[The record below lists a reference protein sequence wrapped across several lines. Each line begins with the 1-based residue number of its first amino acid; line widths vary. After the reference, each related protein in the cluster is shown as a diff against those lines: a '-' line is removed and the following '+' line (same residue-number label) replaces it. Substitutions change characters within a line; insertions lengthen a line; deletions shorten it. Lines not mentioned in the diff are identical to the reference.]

1 MKFISKINSLRS
13 SGGFKARRFLSISM
27 DFFINERK
35 LTGIKHTKAK
45 KQMSYLVFLLL
56 PIFFILVKKSLR
68 LCVSAPLRLMFLAAF
83 LAYPV
88 LAQTISGTVS
98 DTQAAPIANAEVSLL
113 AQNKI
118 VFQTATDAEGKF
130 LFTANGKPNS
140 RLKISAK
147 GFSIY
152 EKLLSEID
160 LNASLTIVLQPQNLR
175 EEVTVSVTGTESRLS
190 ETPASIV
197 VLNRQTIEQTA
208 AQTVDDSLRQV
219 AGFTLFRRSSSKT
232 SNPTTQGANLRG
244 ISGSGTSRTAVLFDG
259 LSLND
264 AFGGWTYWTR
274 APKIAVEQ
282 AEVLRGG
289 ASQFY
294 GDTALSGAINLLS
307 AKTEES
313 QPILR
318 VETSAGLQKTL
329 DGSVFTAYG
338 KRGWFFDLA
347 LESFQTRGY
356 VPIAKEE
363 RGAAD
368 SEANSRHNNGLL
380 TLEKRF
386 GGAKS
391 ESPASVD
398 GFFENPRIFARGNLF
413 AERRDNGTQLTKNRT
428 YFRQGAFGADFANRK
443 FGAFQLRSFIE
454 TQVYDQTF
462 SAISNNR
469 NTETLSR
476 IQRVPSKAFGANLF
490 WTNAFG
496 KHAVA
501 SSFEFREVR
510 GASDETV
517 FINNR
522 AATLVSAGG
531 RERTFSIFAQDFWRI
546 TKKLNLNFGAR
557 FDTWRNFDALSSN
570 RSLTTNQTNIVNFP
584 NRNESSF
591 SPRIA
596 ALYQINENFSLYGAY
611 SKSFRAPTLNE
622 LYRAFRVG
630 NVLTQANENLK
641 AERADTTE
649 TGINFIG
656 LQKKLSLRTNV
667 FVTEVSNLVVSITLM
682 TTPNL
687 ITRQRQNVGKT
698 RAHGLEIDA
707 EYLVRKDLR
716 FSASYL
722 LVDSRVTEFPLSVN
736 LVGKFLP
743 QIAKRQLTFQTFY
756 RPRTKLSFSVQARL
770 SDAQFEDDLNTLRLR
785 PYFTLDA
792 FAAYRLRK
800 KMEVF
805 TAIEN
810 VFNSRY
816 DIGLTP
822 NRTVA
827 APRFARVGL
836 RFNLGEK

>member
-1 MKFISKINSLRS
+1 MNRIKNNLRLSVFICGFSSLHRCV
-13 SGGFKARRFLSISM
+13 FALSRLFF
-27 DFFINERK
+27 FFI
-35 LTGIKHTKAK
+35 ICA
-45 KQMSYLVFLLL
+45 L
-56 PIFFILVKKSLR
+56 PIF
-68 LCVSAPLRLMFLAAF
+68 
-83 LAYPV
+83 
-88 LAQTISGTVS
+88 AQTISGIVT
-98 DTQAAPIANAEVSLL
+98 DTQNAPIANAEVAL
-113 AQNKI
+113 ATQNKI
-118 VFQTATDAEGKF
+118 VAQIATDAEGKF
-130 LFTANGKPNS
+130 SLTAIGESNL
-140 RLKISAK
+140 RLKITAK

-152 EKLLSEID
+152 EKSLSETD
-160 LNASLTIVLQPQNLR
+160 LNAPLTIVLQPQNLR
-175 EEVTVSVTGTESRLS
+175 EEVTVSVTRTESRLS
-190 ETPASIV
+190 ETPASVV
-197 VLNRQTIEQTA
+197 VLERETIEQTA

-244 ISGSGTSRTAVLFDG
+244 ISGSGASRAAVLFDG

-274 APKIAVEQ
+274 VPKVAVEQ

-294 GDTALSGAINLLS
+294 GDTALSGAVNLLS
-307 AKTEES
+307 AKAEEN
-313 QPILR
+313 QPIFRL
-318 VETSAGLQKTL
+318 ETSAGLQKTF
-329 DGSVFTAYG
+329 DGSIFTAYG

-356 VPIAKEE
+356 IPIAKEE

-380 TLEKRF
+380 TIGKKFGETARF
-386 GGAKS
+386 
-391 ESPASVD
+391 
-398 GFFENPRIFARGNLF
+398 FARGNLF
-413 AERRDNGTQLTKNRT
+413 SERRDNGTNLTDNRT
-428 YFRQGAFGADFANRK
+428 YFRQGAFGADLANK
-443 FGAFQLRSFIE
+443 NFGAFQLRSFIE

-476 IQRVPSKAFGANLF
+476 IQRVPSEAFGANLF
-490 WTNAFG
+490 WVNVFG

-522 AATLVSAGG
+522 AASSLSAGG
-531 RERTFSIFAQDFWRI
+531 RERTFSFFAQDFWRI

-557 FDTWRNFDALSSN
+557 FDAWKNFDALSSN
-570 RSLTTNQTNIVNFP
+570 KNLTTNQTNAVNFP
-584 NRNESSF
+584 NRSESSF

-596 ALYQINENFSLYGAY
+596 ALYEINENFSLYGAY

-649 TGINFIG
+649 AGINFIG
-656 LQKKLSLRTNV
+656 LQRKLSLRTNV
-667 FVTEVSNLVVSITLM
+667 FVTEVSNPVVSITL
-682 TTPNL
+682 TTMPNL
-687 ITRQRQNVGKT
+687 ITRQRQNVGET
-698 RAHGLEIDA
+698 RSRGLEVDA
-707 EYLVRKDLR
+707 EYLLRKDLR

-722 LVDSRVTEFPLSVN
+722 LVDSRVTKFSANVN

-743 QIAKRQLTFQTFY
+743 QIPSQQLTFQTFY
-756 RPRTKLSFSVQARL
+756 RPQTKLSFSLQARL

-785 PYFTLDA
+785 PFFTLDA
-792 FAAYRLRK
+792 FASYRLRK
-800 KMEVF
+800 NLEIF
-805 TAIEN
+805 AAIEN
-810 VFNSRY
+810 AFNNRY

-822 NRTVA
+822 NRTIA
-827 APRFARVGL
+827 APRFVRVGL
-836 RFNLGEK
+836 RFDLGNK